1 MLILIVVIFSDL
13 IGPLQCAKH
22 FRDFRVDLWR
32 LISGNSMLLSIQYF
46 TVKLLRGY
54 RTNNTLRTPEKF
66 KDFDH
71 PSIYFNAI
79 N

>member
-1 MLILIVVIFSDL
+1 M
-13 IGPLQCAKH
+13 
-22 FRDFRVDLWR
+22 WR
-32 LISGNSMLLSIQYF
+32 LISENSMLLSIQYF

-71 PSIYFNAI
+71 QSIYFNVI